1 MENKWHYD
9 HNENSRISWFL
20 CGWKAHLYIFLP
32 ATVEMDLIDKIPDIK
47 RVSTEKFTTMNS
59 WWNCWID
66 ICRNHKNIL
75 RKIHFQPVC
84 FPFLLAHII
93 HTHTHHFWL
102 IESTLCCILSEIL
115 TCHAVKQQTFT
126 KHTMQIII
134 FCLSYWIASSALP
147 LLN

>member
-1 MENKWHYD
+1 MITTKIAESVDFCAGGKHIYIYFCQQQSKWIWLIKFLTL
-9 HNENSRISWFL
+9 NAFPLKNSQPW
-20 CGWKAHLYIFLP
+20 
-32 ATVEMDLIDKIPDIK
+32 TQ
-47 RVSTEKFTTMNS
+47 